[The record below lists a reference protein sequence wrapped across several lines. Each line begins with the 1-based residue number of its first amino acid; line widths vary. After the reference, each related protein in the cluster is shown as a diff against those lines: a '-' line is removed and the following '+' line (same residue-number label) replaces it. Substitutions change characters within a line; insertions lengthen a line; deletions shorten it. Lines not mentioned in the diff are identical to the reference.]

1 MYKTCFLIN
10 AGEDPF
16 RFRDHD
22 AEDAI
27 QSVFPRIKGYV
38 QTRALLGQE
47 PPAFSGLAELWF
59 DDSSIATAACSVSI
73 RDLLADGAEVQSCL
87 VGMERVVVRTAEY
100 ITADR
105 VKGVYPFR
113 KHPDL
118 ELGAFQRYWWHTHGP
133 IAALTEEAL
142 SYVQIHSLA
151 DSYEAVNPAYD
162 GITEISWPDIEAA
175 GRAIASRQMREDQ
188 GGDATNFVDI
198 ESVALFMAK
207 EEVIIEP

>member
-16 RFRDHD
+16 RFKGRD

-27 QSVFPRIKGYV
+27 RAVFPEIKGYV
-38 QTRALLGQE
+38 QARALPGQE
-47 PPAFSGLAELWF
+47 SPAFSGSAELWF
-59 DDSSIATAACSVSI
+59 DDSSIGIAACVI
-73 RDLLADGAEVQSCL
+73 GIGGLLAEGVEVQSCL
-87 VGMERVVVRTAEY
+87 SGMERVVVRTAEY

-113 KHPDL
+113 KKPGLTL
-118 ELGAFQRYWWHTHGP
+118 EAFQHHWWHTHGP

-142 SYVQIHSLA
+142 SYVQIHTRA
-151 DSYEAVNPAYD
+151 DSQETASPVYD
-162 GITEISWPDIEAA
+162 GITEISWPDIETA
-175 GRAIASRQMREDQ
+175 GRAIGSRQMREDQ
-188 GGDATNFVDI
+188 GSDAPNFVDM
-198 ESVALFMAK
+198 ESISRFMAK

>member
-16 RFRDHD
+16 RFKGRD

-27 QSVFPRIKGYV
+27 RAVFPEIKGYV
-38 QTRALLGQE
+38 QARALPGQE
-47 PPAFSGLAELWF
+47 SPAFSGSAELWF
-59 DDSSIATAACSVSI
+59 DDSSIGIAACVI
-73 RDLLADGAEVQSCL
+73 GIGGLLAEGVEVQSCL
-87 VGMERVVVRTAEY
+87 SGMERVVVRTAEY

-113 KHPDL
+113 KKPGLTL
-118 ELGAFQRYWWHTHGP
+118 EAFQHHWWHTHGP

-142 SYVQIHSLA
+142 SYVQIHTRA
-151 DSYEAVNPAYD
+151 DSQETASPVYD
-162 GITEISWPDIEAA
+162 GITEISWPDIETA
-175 GRAIASRQMREDQ
+175 GRAIGSRQMREDQ
-188 GGDATNFVDI
+188 GSDAPNFVDM
-198 ESVALFMAK
+198 ESISLFMAK